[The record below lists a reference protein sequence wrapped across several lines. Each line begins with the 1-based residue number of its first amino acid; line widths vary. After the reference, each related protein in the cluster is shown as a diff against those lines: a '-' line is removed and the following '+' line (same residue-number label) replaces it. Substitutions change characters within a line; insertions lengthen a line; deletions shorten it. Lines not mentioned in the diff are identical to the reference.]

1 MFDIKYNISKFFE
14 ELKINLRLALTNKIL
29 MFTII
34 TILIIFII
42 LTFYLYNSFVKPNI
56 QKTHQLNREF
66 IDTSQEFNEND
77 VLMVL
82 FRTQWCPHCKTA
94 ELEWNKLSEY
104 IDRKNSG
111 NTKYQVILVQ
121 IDCDKYPVLADK
133 YKIEGYPTLKLFYKG
148 TTYHYDAKVK
158 KEQLIEFLES
168 IVD

>member
-1 MFDIKYNISKFFE
+1 MFDLKDKIVYFFE
-14 ELKINLRLALTNKIL
+14 ELKLNLRLAISNKSL

-42 LTFYLYNSFVKPNI
+42 LTIYIYSSFIKPNI

-82 FRTQWCPHCKTA
+82 FKTEWCPHCKAATV
-94 ELEWNKLSEY
+94 EWNIFKDY
-104 IDRKNSG
+104 INRTNSN
-111 NTKYQVILVQ
+111 NTKYQVIITEV
-121 IDCDKYPVLADK
+121 DCDKNPVLADK
-133 YKIEGYPTLKLFYKG
+133 HNIEGYPTVKLFYKG

-158 KEQLIEFLES
+158 KDQLIEFLES
-168 IVD
+168 SID

>member
-14 ELKINLRLALTNKIL
+14 ELKINLRLALTNKSL

-94 ELEWNKLSEY
+94 ELEWKKFSEY
-104 IDRKNSG
+104 IERKNSG

-121 IDCDKYPVLADK
+121 IDCDNYSVLADK
-133 YKIEGYPTLKLFYKG
+133 YKVEGYPTLKLFYKG
-148 TTYHYDAKVK
+148 TTYHYDAKVR

-168 IVD
+168 VVD

>member
-14 ELKINLRLALTNKIL
+14 ELKINLRLALTNKSL

-34 TILIIFII
+34 TILIIFIF

-56 QKTHQLNREF
+56 KKTHQLNKEF
-66 IDTSQEFNEND
+66 IDGSQEFNEND

-94 ELEWNKLSEY
+94 ELEWNKFSEY
-104 IDRKNSG
+104 IDRENSG

-133 YKIEGYPTLKLFYKG
+133 YKVEGYPTLKLFYKG
-148 TTYHYDAKVK
+148 TTYHYDAKIR

-168 IVD
+168 VVD